1 MQFDDDESNRQ
12 NLTGR
17 EVSACVMLE
26 CTRIRSTVF
35 VGFFH
40 LITAYKY
47 TKQTIVP
54 SRLLAMSSSNGC
66 IGLGDRTESDGT
78 ADWKAS
84 LPVDSFLSDAGS
96 RGCYWLNVRTSKR
109 DESWEFVKPIGVTD
123 NAV

>member
-1 MQFDDDESNRQ
+1 
-12 NLTGR
+12 
-17 EVSACVMLE
+17 MLE

-96 RGCYWLNVRTSKR
+96 RGFYWLNVRTSKR